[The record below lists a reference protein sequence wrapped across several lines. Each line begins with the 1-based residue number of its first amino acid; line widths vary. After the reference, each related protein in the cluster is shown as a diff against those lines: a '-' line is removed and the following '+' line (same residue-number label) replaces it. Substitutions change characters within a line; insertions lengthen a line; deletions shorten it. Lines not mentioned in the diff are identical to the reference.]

1 MKTVTKRLMTPKR
14 VIGTLAGVA
23 AVLVFFACNKS
34 NSSSSNPNIP
44 KGQSQVSMYMMDG
57 PISFYKVLIDIRQV
71 TVEIDTATT
80 QNAQDEDDQWDGD
93 YCGYHRTTSN
103 KSVIWDTLNITP
115 GVYNLLDL
123 RNGTDTL
130 LASGLYP
137 TGKILKIRITLGSD
151 NTVYTDSATYYPLD
165 VFGSNPYFTINVS
178 RTNVDNVSNNE
189 FKIWL
194 DFNLARSIYY
204 WSGTYYLKPYIEVFN
219 DMSSA
224 KVEGTVLPPGA
235 GALVMGVNG
244 ADTIYAIP
252 FWGGNYQFRNVPAGS
267 WSFTFKGM
275 NGYQDTTISNIA
287 VDSTK
292 TVTLPKITL
301 HK

>member
-14 VIGTLAGVA
+14 VIGTLAGAA

-57 PISFYKVLIDIRQV
+57 PTNFYKVLIDIRQV

-151 NTVYTDSATYYPLD
+151 NTVYTDSTTYYPLD
-165 VFGSNPYFTINVS
+165 VFGSNPYITINVS

-219 DMSSA
+219 DMTSA